1 MKKIKRILIATDF
14 TDYSKEAFNDAVRLA
29 RQLEAIL
36 LLAHVVETVNFP
48 QGTSVRHFEMN
59 LLQKLD
65 RMAHPARAHGLL
77 VETHLLRGD
86 AATELIKAAENL
98 QCDLI
103 IMGTHGRTG
112 MARFLLGSVTEHVLR
127 TSPVPVLAVRPQPVP
142 EEEKALPNKK
152 TAAAQRA
159 TEGPS

>member
-29 RQLEAIL
+29 RQLKATL
-36 LLAHVVETVNFP
+36 LLTHVIEMVNFP
-48 QGTSVRHFEMN
+48 QGIPVRHFEMN
-59 LLQKLD
+59 LMQKLD
-65 RMAHPARAHGLL
+65 RMAHPAREHGLL
-77 VETHLLRGD
+77 VETHLLKGD
-86 AATELIKAAENL
+86 PAAEIVEAAENL

-127 TSPVPVLAVRPQPVP
+127 ISPVPVLAVRPQTVT
-142 EEEKALPNKK
+142 EDEKALPNQK
-152 TAAAQRA
+152 TAAAQGT
-159 TEGPS
+159 TEGLS